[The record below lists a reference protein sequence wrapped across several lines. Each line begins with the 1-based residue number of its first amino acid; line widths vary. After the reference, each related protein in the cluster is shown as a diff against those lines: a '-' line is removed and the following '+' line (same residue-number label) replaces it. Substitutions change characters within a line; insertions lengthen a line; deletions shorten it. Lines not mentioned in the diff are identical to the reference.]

1 MLRGRNCFFCWCLTL
16 LCVFLF
22 QVLRHTEERWH
33 LRYGEEFEKKL
44 RGMDFDINYTANS
57 ALHFGSCCKS
67 LDSGGLTISPL
78 EFGQRGLGLKPGR
91 VVVLGSLE
99 GHFALTRPLSTS
111 PGLSPSRSVFGIR
124 KLSRKLDKMPW
135 RGVNIR
141 WASIPSRE
149 GSNTCRPVM
158 LQKPG

>member
-1 MLRGRNCFFCWCLTL
+1 MYTSSLDFTTQVMELFFCWCLTL

-67 LDSGGLTISPL
+67 LDSGGLRL
-78 EFGQRGLGLKPGR
+78 VR
-91 VVVLGSLE
+91 
-99 GHFALTRPLSTS
+99 
-111 PGLSPSRSVFGIR
+111 
-124 KLSRKLDKMPW
+124 
-135 RGVNIR
+135 
-141 WASIPSRE
+141 
-149 GSNTCRPVM
+149 
-158 LQKPG
+158 

>member
-1 MLRGRNCFFCWCLTL
+1 MF
-16 LCVFLF
+16 FLF

-33 LRYGEEFEKKL
+33 LRYGEEFAKKL
-44 RGMDFDINYTANS
+44 RGMDFDIDYTANS

-91 VVVLGSLE
+91 VVMLGSLE

-124 KLSRKLDKMPW
+124 KLSRKLDKMSW

-141 WASIPSRE
+141 WTSIPSRE
-149 GSNTCRPVM
+149 GSNTCRRVM

>member
-1 MLRGRNCFFCWCLTL
+1 MF
-16 LCVFLF
+16 FLF

-78 EFGQRGLGLKPGR
+78 EAERSGFETWPGR
-91 VVVLGSLE
+91 CVGFFGRTLCSHQASV
-99 GHFALTRPLSTS
+99 HLTRPLSIQECVWYSQT
-111 PGLSPSRSVFGIR
+111 V
-124 KLSRKLDKMPW
+124 K
-135 RGVNIR
+135 
-141 WASIPSRE
+141 E
-149 GSNTCRPVM
+149 T
-158 LQKPG
+158 

>member
-1 MLRGRNCFFCWCLTL
+1 
-16 LCVFLF
+16 
-22 QVLRHTEERWH
+22 
-33 LRYGEEFEKKL
+33 
-44 RGMDFDINYTANS
+44 MDFDINYTANS
-57 ALHFGSCCKS
+57 ALHFGLCCKS

-99 GHFALTRPLSTS
+99 GHFTLTRPLSTS
-111 PGLSPSRSVFGIR
+111 PCLSPSRSVFGTR
-124 KLSRKLDKMPW
+124 KLLRKLDKMPW
-135 RGVNIR
+135 KGGVNIR
-141 WASIPSRE
+141 WTSIPSRE

>member
-1 MLRGRNCFFCWCLTL
+1 M

-33 LRYGEEFEKKL
+33 LHYGEEFEKKL

-111 PGLSPSRSVFGIR
+111 PGLCPPHQASLHQGVCLVFANCQGNLT
-124 KLSRKLDKMPW
+124 KCLGG
-135 RGVNIR
+135 GVNIR
-141 WASIPSRE
+141 WTSIPSRE
-149 GSNTCRPVM
+149 GSNTCRRVM

>member
-1 MLRGRNCFFCWCLTL
+1 MVGT
-16 LCVFLF
+16 VFLLVF
-22 QVLRHTEERWH
+22 NIAVCFSYFRYYDILRNAGTYVMVKS
-33 LRYGEEFEKKL
+33 LRRNFEVWTL
-44 RGMDFDINYTANS
+44 TFTANS

-135 RGVNIR
+135 RG
-141 WASIPSRE
+141 
-149 GSNTCRPVM
+149 G
-158 LQKPG
+158 